1 MKCEQA
7 AQLIVDDLTGNLSS
21 AESEDLRRH
30 VETCASCRAEA
41 ESLRETWQGLG
52 KLAAPV
58 PGAAGVARLADQLAG
73 TGASAARPRSTP
85 WSGNWKVGAAIA
97 ASLMLSLVVGYGI
110 GARSL
115 VVPEEEAG
123 LEFLLLL
130 REPMNPPPGVVV
142 PSNDQAFRE
151 YGEWAT
157 QLANRGSLIA
167 ADPLDDDGAVWL
179 SGPDGTMS
187 TVDPGNAPV
196 IGGFFLIRADN
207 VESALETARASPHLK
222 YGGTIE
228 LRAVVGN

>member
-7 AQLIVDDLTGNLSS
+7 AQLIVDDLNGNMSS
-21 AESEDLRRH
+21 AESEELRRH
-30 VETCASCRAEA
+30 VEACASCRSEA
-41 ESLRETWQGLG
+41 ESLRETWQDLG

-58 PGAAGVARLADQLAG
+58 PGAAGVVRLADQLAG
-73 TGASAARPRSTP
+73 SGAPPARPPAAS

-97 ASLMLSLVVGYGI
+97 ASLMLSLIVGYGI

-115 VVPEEEAG
+115 VVPDEQAG

-130 REPMNPPPGVVV
+130 REPMNPPPDVVM
-142 PSNDQAFRE
+142 PSSDQAFRE

-157 QLANRGSLIA
+157 QLANQGLLIA
-167 ADPLDDDGAVWL
+167 AEPLEDDGGVWL

-187 TVDPGNAPV
+187 TVDPGHAP
-196 IGGFFLIRADN
+196 IIDGFFLIRADD
-207 VESALETARASPHLK
+207 VESALETARESPHLK

-228 LRAVVGN
+228 LRVVAGN

>member
-21 AESEDLRRH
+21 AESEELRRH

-41 ESLRETWQGLG
+41 ASLRETWQDLG
-52 KLAAPV
+52 KLAAPA

-73 TGASAARPRSTP
+73 SGAPPAPATS
-85 WSGNWKVGAAIA
+85 WSGNWKVGTAIA
-97 ASLMLSLVVGYGI
+97 ASLMLSLIVGYGI

-115 VVPEEEAG
+115 VVPDEQAG

-130 REPMNPPPGVVV
+130 REPMNPPPGVVM
-142 PSNDQAFRE
+142 PSSDQAFRE

-157 QLANRGSLIA
+157 QLANQGLLIA
-167 ADPLDDDGAVWL
+167 AEPLEENGGVWL
-179 SGPDGTMS
+179 SGPGGAMS
-187 TVDPGNAPV
+187 AMDPGNAPN
-196 IGGFFLIRADN
+196 IGGFFLIRADD
-207 VESALETARASPHLK
+207 VESAIETARESPHLK

-228 LRAVVGN
+228 LRAVAGN